1 MRETRPDSLLN
12 PNGGCL
18 WAGIGG
24 IAGVLLL
31 GLIVVLSIF
40 NRGAVPLETPSI
52 TIIPRSTDTPL
63 PFAPTTQSTDESEA
77 TEVPFEDVLYVGGD
91 LVEVTGTGGEGLRLR
106 NSPSLNGVIN
116 VLALENEVFEI
127 KGGPAEADGY
137 TWWFLVN
144 PYDNQIQGWGV
155 TNYLRL
161 IGP

>member
-1 MRETRPDSLLN
+1 MKETRPDSLLN
-12 PNGGCL
+12 PNSGCF

-24 IAGVLLL
+24 LAGVFLL
-31 GLIVVLSIF
+31 GLLLVLSVL
-40 NRGAVPLETPSI
+40 NRGAVPPENPSI

-63 PFAPTTQSTDESEA
+63 PFAPTAQSTDESEV
-77 TEVPFEDVLYVGGD
+77 TEVPFEDVLYVEGD

-106 NSPSLNGVIN
+106 NSPSLAGVIN

-127 KGGPAEADGY
+127 KGGPTEADGY

-144 PYDNQIQGWGV
+144 PYDNQSQGWSV
-155 TNYLRL
+155 TNYLRR